1 MEIFEEAVLAYI
13 SAAPGRFV
21 KPQCDLKYK
30 DGVGGSCPDFVVIDY
45 MKKTIYVV
53 EVTTAS
59 DASTIISRIRERETR
74 WFIPLKIEMS
84 QWSESFTEWKY
95 RVALFVRDS
104 LINKKDIEGMN
115 DVFVIHLD
123 NIILPWKWNWNE
135 QQALNP
141 LE

>member
-21 KPQCDLKYK
+21 KPQYDLKYK

-45 MKKTIYVV
+45 IKKTIYVV

-95 RVALFVRDS
+95 RVTLFVRDS
-104 LINKKDIEGMN
+104 LINKKDIEEMN
-115 DVFVIHLD
+115 DVFVIYLD
-123 NIILPWKWNWNE
+123 KIMLPWEWNWNE
-135 QQALNP
+135 QQVLNP

>member
-13 SAAPGRFV
+13 SAAPGRFI
-21 KPQCDLKYK
+21 KHQYDLKYK

-45 MKKTIYVV
+45 IKKTIYVV

-59 DASTIISRIRERETR
+59 NASTIISRIRERETR

-95 RVALFVRDS
+95 RVTLFVRDS
-104 LINKKDIEGMN
+104 LINKKDIEAMN
-115 DVFVIHLD
+115 DVFVIYLD
-123 NIILPWKWNWNE
+123 KT
-135 QQALNP
+135 
-141 LE
+141 

>member
-21 KPQCDLKYK
+21 KPQYDLKYK

-45 MKKTIYVV
+45 IKKTIYVV

-59 DASTIISRIRERETR
+59 NASTIISRIREREKR
-74 WFIPLKIEMS
+74 WFMPLKNEMS
-84 QWSESFTEWKY
+84 QWNQSFTEWKY
-95 RVALFVRDS
+95 RVTLFVRDS
-104 LINKKDIEGMN
+104 LVKKIEN
-115 DVFVIHLD
+115 EKISDVFVINFD
-123 NIILPWKWNWNE
+123 KIIFPWKWEWE
-135 QQALNP
+135 KQPLNP

>member
-1 MEIFEEAVLAYI
+1 MEVFEEAVLEYI

-21 KPQCDLKYK
+21 KPQYDLKYK

-45 MKKTIYVV
+45 IKKTIYVV

-59 DASTIISRIRERETR
+59 NASTIISRIRERETR

-95 RVALFVRDS
+95 RVTLFVRDS
-104 LINKKDIEGMN
+104 LINKKDIEAMN
-115 DVFVIHLD
+115 DVFVIYLD
-123 NIILPWKWNWNE
+123 KIMLPWKWNWNE
-135 QQALNP
+135 QQVLNP